1 MAENKAYLD
10 TSAVSALVNYDIEVA
25 GEMSALEQLLE
36 WHESGKVVLVCSPVV
51 EDELAE
57 IPAQY
62 IEAHRSF
69 FGKFAC
75 VPKANVG
82 GFTQQGPFGM
92 PMGNPRDLLM
102 RSLRQ
107 VLREKDAW
115 HVFVA
120 SCNRLHYLITSDRKT
135 MLSKKEAVLKIS
147 GVHLVWPSEFRNL
160 QQ

>member
-25 GEMSALEQLLE
+25 GEMSALEQLLA
-36 WHESGKVVLVCSPVV
+36 WHESGKVIIVCSPVV

-69 FGKFAC
+69 FAKFAC

-82 GFTQQGPFGM
+82 GLTQLGPLGL
-92 PMGNPRDLLM
+92 PMGNPRDRLM
-102 RSLRQ
+102 RSLQQ

-135 MLSKKEAVLKIS
+135 MLSRKESVLKIS
-147 GVHLVWPSEFRNL
+147 GVHLLWPSEFRNL